1 MTAAQPA
8 TVQDLDR
15 LFTRIEKMVSDVVGT
30 VVSEI
35 VGDALQLI
43 SDRFDRVD
51 KRFEQMDR
59 RFEQIDKRFDRMDKR
74 FDGLESKLNN
84 TVDRVD
90 HHTIDIRA
98 LRRKTA

>member
-15 LFTRIEKMVSDVVGT
+15 LFTRIEKMVNDVVGT

-43 SDRFDRVD
+43 SDRFDQVD
-51 KRFEQMDR
+51 K
-59 RFEQIDKRFDRMDKR
+59 RFEQIDKRFDRIDKR
-74 FDGLESKLNN
+74 FDRLESKLNN